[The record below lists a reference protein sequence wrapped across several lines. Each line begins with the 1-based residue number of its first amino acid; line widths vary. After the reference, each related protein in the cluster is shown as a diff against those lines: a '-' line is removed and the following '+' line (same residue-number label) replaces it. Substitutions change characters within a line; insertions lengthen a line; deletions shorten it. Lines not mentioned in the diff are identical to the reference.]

1 MRESLFERLKKEKIS
16 YIQEIK
22 KINNLLHERYTDTQ
36 RYFLVAF
43 KKSPFNIY
51 YENFKEVMKDIIEIN
66 TTFYIDRYA
75 DINVIINCIIDFQ
88 AELTLDSFLNFLE
101 FFRTLC
107 DDDNEYFDINVNQI
121 MLIIL
126 NDCEKL
132 GYSFKKDDNN
142 TYRVMLK
149 HPEAE
154 SVAVNVKD
162 SIRDKIY
169 QYLMLRNGSVKEKR
183 ECIKSLADD
192 VELTCKKYSNIEE
205 YNKLKQ
211 FIQCIRHTK
220 DNPKKEFPFYY
231 KDEEKWLDN
240 TFEMI
245 IGILAFTKTK
255 DIVKEIKNLESN

>member
-1 MRESLFERLKKEKIS
+1 MRESLFERLKKKKIS

-22 KINNLLHERYTDTQ
+22 KINNLLHEKYTDTQ
-36 RYFLVAF
+36 FYFFVAF

-51 YENFKEVMKDIIEIN
+51 YENFKEAMKDIIEIY
-66 TTFYIDRYA
+66 TTFYIDRYS
-75 DINVIINCIIDFQ
+75 DINVIINCIIDYP

-132 GYSFKKDDNN
+132 GYSFKKEDNN

-154 SVAVNVKD
+154 AVALNVKE
-162 SIRDKIY
+162 STRDKIY
-169 QYLMLRNGSVKEKR
+169 RYLTIRYGRVEEKR

-192 VELTCKKYSNIEE
+192 VEVICKKYSGTAE
-205 YNKLKQ
+205 YDKLKQ
-211 FIQCIRHTK
+211 FIQCARHTK